1 MKIFWR
7 NSVKTPKGM
16 NEQEVIDTIVK
27 VVDRYAKKFKFSYHE
42 IDDIKQEGFMIG
54 MEALGRYD
62 PSRPLENFLAVHIK
76 NRLKN
81 FRRDNFFKPDETL
94 SKNVN
99 SDKDMKKLQRNN
111 VRMFLLYPIDIDAVK
126 QDGESNMSSPDEF
139 INDIEIRELMRI
151 IDINL
156 GVSYRKD
163 YLKIKD
169 GIYVS
174 KVRREEIYDE
184 INRILEEKDG

>member
-1 MKIFWR
+1 M
-7 NSVKTPKGM
+7 KTPKGM
-16 NEQEVIDTIVK
+16 NEQEVIDTIVR
-27 VVDRYAKKFKFSYHE
+27 VVDRYAKKFQFSYHE

-111 VRMFLLYPIDIDAVK
+111 VRMFLLYPIDIDSVK

-139 INDIEIRELMRI
+139 INDIQIRELMRI

-156 GVSYRKD
+156 EVSYRKD

-174 KVRREEIYDE
+174 KVRREEIYNE
-184 INRILEEKDG
+184 IKTILKEQDG